1 MESKE
6 LSVPQDST
14 VDELSQLGPISPEL
28 VLVDPELAP
37 RARALLDRQPWSVAR
52 SEQPPDT
59 VSLGAGAAAQTAPL
73 VSNARL
79 IEQLSEGRIAAEP
92 DEWQYGS
99 ARRRRWRH
107 VTGAAVLCAQPP
119 RRRFFSLGDRQRPD
133 RPARRG
139 PDGTVSSA
147 AATEQQATQRKRVA
161 SSASGPGETA
171 SDARASTAGSSD
183 PPTKTER
190 EASVTEKP
198 KAQVAGRRTTHPRPR
213 VTRPTPRP
221 RTTAPRPS
229 NVLGVVASTQGGA
242 VTLRWQPPRGAVGVV
257 IRRRPGRGADETT
270 VYEGTRKVYVDRTVQ
285 EGVVYRYSIVTKGK
299 RGTRSKGVAVF
310 VTPRVSG

>member
-1 MESKE
+1 VESKE

-28 VLVDPELAP
+28 VLVDPELAA
-37 RARALLDRQPWSVAR
+37 RARALPDRQPWRVAR

-59 VSLGAGAAAQTAPL
+59 VPLDVGAAAQTARL
-73 VSNARL
+73 VTNATL
-79 IEQLSEGRIAAEP
+79 IEQLSEDRIAAEP

-99 ARRRRWRH
+99 ARRRRWPQ
-107 VTGAAVLCAQPP
+107 VTGAVVVVCAAAAAAFLLAGRSATTGPS
-119 RRRFFSLGDRQRPD
+119 RE
-133 RPARRG
+133 AG

-147 AATEQQATQRKRVA
+147 AATEQQATQGERVA
-161 SSASGPGETA
+161 SSASRPGRTA
-171 SDARASTAGSSD
+171 SDGRANTAGNSD
-183 PPTKTER
+183 PPTKRER

-198 KAQVAGRRTTHPRPR
+198 KAHVAGRRTTHRRPR

-242 VTLRWQPPRGAVGVV
+242 VTLRWQPPRGAVGVL

-270 VYEGTRKVYVDRTVQ
+270 VYEGARKVYVDRTVR
-285 EGVVYRYSIVTKGK
+285 EGVVYRYSLVTKGK

-310 VTPRVSG
+310 VTPRA